1 MKSSCI
7 YIKFGSESKYE
18 RLTFSSQV
26 VTYNEIK
33 QHLERKKH
41 IMFPAEG
48 AGAKKTD
55 KTDVIM
61 LVDEIN
67 ARIIE
72 ESERNIEANLHVVV
86 RRTPQPQ
93 EPIVITYNPKLTG
106 ENTLGHIDS
115 RPPKEDGDSALS
127 VSVSE
132 SQVPL
137 EAQQANV
144 IKFQTSRIE

>member
-48 AGAKKTD
+48 TGAKKTD

-86 RRTPQPQ
+86 RRTP
-93 EPIVITYNPKLTG
+93 
-106 ENTLGHIDS
+106 
-115 RPPKEDGDSALS
+115 
-127 VSVSE
+127 
-132 SQVPL
+132 
-137 EAQQANV
+137 
-144 IKFQTSRIE
+144 